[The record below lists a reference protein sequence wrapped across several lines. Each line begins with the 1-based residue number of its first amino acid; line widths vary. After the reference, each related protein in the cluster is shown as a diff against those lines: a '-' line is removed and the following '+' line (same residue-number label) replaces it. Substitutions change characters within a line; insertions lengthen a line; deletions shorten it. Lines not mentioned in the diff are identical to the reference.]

1 MAVHV
6 GDTYHSLPG
15 RGHQNPACRP
25 VLIMALSEER
35 AEATSAKAGG
45 VGVGGWL
52 QSPGEPRLS
61 AVLQFSF
68 KMILITFRQ
77 HSSVL

>member
-35 AEATSAKAGG
+35 AEATSAKAEGG
-45 VGVGGWL
+45 GL
-52 QSPGEPRLS
+52 QSAREPRLS

>member
-45 VGVGGWL
+45 GGGL
-52 QSPGEPRLS
+52 QSPRKPRLS
-61 AVLQFSF
+61 AVPQFSF

>member
-45 VGVGGWL
+45 RGRAAE
-52 QSPGEPRLS
+52 SPRTPLVCSS
-61 AVLQFSF
+61 AIFF
-68 KMILITFRQ
+68 
-77 HSSVL
+77 